1 MYLFINIFN
10 KDRGRSNTMEE
21 RKKTGKSYLWALFA
35 FLLAVAADQFTK
47 WLAVTYLKDQDPL
60 IIIPGVFR
68 FRYLENRGAAFGI
81 LQNRQIVF
89 AVGALLIFFA
99 VVFIY
104 GRIPQKRRFVPLR
117 VCAILLA
124 SGAIGNLIDRLA
136 RNYVVDFCYFNLID
150 FPIFNVAD
158 CYVVIGCILFG
169 ILILFYYKD
178 QEFDWV
184 LQKKGSRS

>member
-1 MYLFINIFN
+1 
-10 KDRGRSNTMEE
+10 MEE

-60 IIIPGVFR
+60 IIIPGVFQ

-99 VVFIY
+99 VVFKSMCDPSGI
-104 GRIPQKRRFVPLR
+104 RRHRKSDRSSGKELR
-117 VCAILLA
+117 SGFLLFQP
-124 SGAIGNLIDRLA
+124 D
-136 RNYVVDFCYFNLID
+136 
-150 FPIFNVAD
+150 
-158 CYVVIGCILFG
+158 
-169 ILILFYYKD
+169 
-178 QEFDWV
+178 
-184 LQKKGSRS
+184 

>member
-60 IIIPGVFR
+60 IIIPGVFQ

-136 RNYVVDFCYFNLID
+136 RNYVVDFC
-150 FPIFNVAD
+150 
-158 CYVVIGCILFG
+158 
-169 ILILFYYKD
+169 
-178 QEFDWV
+178 
-184 LQKKGSRS
+184 

>member
-1 MYLFINIFN
+1 MQNQ
-10 KDRGRSNTMEE
+10 K
-21 RKKTGKSYLWALFA
+21 
-35 FLLAVAADQFTK
+35 
-47 WLAVTYLKDQDPL
+47 
-60 IIIPGVFR
+60 
-68 FRYLENRGAAFGI
+68 GI

>member
-1 MYLFINIFN
+1 
-10 KDRGRSNTMEE
+10 MEE

-60 IIIPGVFR
+60 IIIPGVFQ

-158 CYVVIGCILFG
+158 CYVVIATFS
-169 ILILFYYKD
+169 LILLFFFFYSD
-178 QEFDWV
+178 EELEF
-184 LQKKGSRS
+184 LSFKGAKKESGR

>member
-1 MYLFINIFN
+1 MGTICISSGSGRRSIYKMAGGYLSE
-10 KDRGRSNTMEE
+10 RSGSFDYNTGSISVSVS
-21 RKKTGKSYLWALFA
+21 GKPWGCIWNPAES
-35 FLLAVAADQFTK
+35 ADCICS
-47 WLAVTYLKDQDPL
+47 WS
-60 IIIPGVFR
+60 
-68 FRYLENRGAAFGI
+68 
-81 LQNRQIVF
+81 IVD
-89 AVGALLIFFA
+89 FFA

-104 GRIPQKRRFVPLR
+104 RRIPQKRRFVPLR

>member
-1 MYLFINIFN
+1 
-10 KDRGRSNTMEE
+10 MEE

-60 IIIPGVFR
+60 IIIPGVFQ
-68 FRYLENRGAAFGI
+68 FRYLENRGAA
-81 LQNRQIVF
+81 
-89 AVGALLIFFA
+89 
-99 VVFIY
+99 
-104 GRIPQKRRFVPLR
+104 
-117 VCAILLA
+117 
-124 SGAIGNLIDRLA
+124 
-136 RNYVVDFCYFNLID
+136 
-150 FPIFNVAD
+150 
-158 CYVVIGCILFG
+158 FG

>member
-1 MYLFINIFN
+1 
-10 KDRGRSNTMEE
+10 MEE

-60 IIIPGVFR
+60 IIIPGVFQ

-104 GRIPQKRRFVPLR
+104 GRIPQSMCDPSGIRRHRKSDRSSGKELR
-117 VCAILLA
+117 SGFLLFQP
-124 SGAIGNLIDRLA
+124 D
-136 RNYVVDFCYFNLID
+136 
-150 FPIFNVAD
+150 
-158 CYVVIGCILFG
+158 
-169 ILILFYYKD
+169 
-178 QEFDWV
+178 
-184 LQKKGSRS
+184 

>member
-1 MYLFINIFN
+1 
-10 KDRGRSNTMEE
+10 MEE

-60 IIIPGVFR
+60 IIIPGVFQ

-104 GRIPQKRRFVPLR
+104 GRIPEKKICSVKSMCDPSGIRRHRKSDRSSGKELR
-117 VCAILLA
+117 SGFLLFQP
-124 SGAIGNLIDRLA
+124 D
-136 RNYVVDFCYFNLID
+136 
-150 FPIFNVAD
+150 
-158 CYVVIGCILFG
+158 
-169 ILILFYYKD
+169 
-178 QEFDWV
+178 
-184 LQKKGSRS
+184 